1 LSESPELPRHI
12 QSLSLKTDTLSKAAQ
27 DEAQQNAAACA
38 AACLESLSAA
48 IDQKKPIFGI
58 EPWHKVHKDAPLP
71 QPGEMLLRL
80 KDASGNALPPYPA
93 IMAFYNNGMAAEIDT
108 ILALCAVQQFKDS
121 DEQQISVN
129 VSGRSMRDAGF
140 IKTVLPVIESM
151 KLPKTQKIIFE
162 IHESAPSEIMS
173 PRVLDLCRRIGIAF
187 AIDDVGLSLNDIF
200 RLSQFE
206 QIADF
211 IKLDRKWVMTKPGEK
226 MSLDNLM
233 ALIGATLPNAYLVAE
248 GVKSAE
254 HAAELHR
261 HHKNIHYMQGM
272 HLPPREVFAQEWAD
286 IKAATVA

>member
-1 LSESPELPRHI
+1 MTATDLHRQIESLA
-12 QSLSLKTDTLSKAAQ
+12 LKTGTLKT
-27 DEAQQNAAACA
+27 NADNLDQENA
-38 AACLESLSAA
+38 AACLESLEAA
-48 IDQKKPIFGI
+48 VAGQKQVFGI
-58 EPWHKVHKDAPLP
+58 EPWHKAHKDAPLS

-80 KDASGNALPPYPA
+80 KDAEGNPLPPYPA

-108 ILALCAVQQFKDS
+108 ILALCAVQQFKES

-129 VSGRSMRDAGF
+129 VSGRSLRDAAF
-140 IKTVLPVIESM
+140 IKTVLPVIEAM

-162 IHESAPSEIMS
+162 IHESAASEIMS

-233 ALIGATLPNAYLVAE
+233 ALIGATLPNAFIVAE

-254 HAAELHR
+254 HAAELQR
-261 HHKNIHYMQGM
+261 HHSGIHYMQGM
-272 HLPPREVFAQEWAD
+272 HLPPRDVFAQEWAG
-286 IKAATVA
+286 IKAGAVA

>member
-1 LSESPELPRHI
+1 MPGPELQQYI
-12 QSLSLKTDTLSKAAQ
+12 ESLALKTGTLKTNADNPDQ
-27 DEAQQNAAACA
+27 ENAAACA
-38 AACLESLSAA
+38 VACLESLRAA
-48 IDQKKPIFGI
+48 VAGQKQIFGI
-58 EPWHKVHKDAPLP
+58 EPWHKSHKDAPLS

-80 KDASGNALPPYPA
+80 KDAEGNPLPPYPA

-108 ILALCAVQQFKDS
+108 ILALCAVQQFKES

-129 VSGRSMRDAGF
+129 VSGRSMRDAAF

-151 KLPKTQKIIFE
+151 KLPKAQKIIFE

-248 GVKSAE
+248 GVQSAE
-254 HAAELHR
+254 HAAELQG

-272 HLPPREVFAQEWAD
+272 HLPLREQFATEFSE
-286 IKAATVA
+286 IKAKATA